1 MNMYRFAFSTLAAMV
16 LAQVALAHSD
26 DIEVGYNPGTNQIV
40 AEYDA
45 DLYPW
50 LLPPS
55 EEPALAGFALDDP
68 GFVSIVEVEE
78 PGEFEPLS
86 LLANIRL
93 RVLSASPAM
102 KVWDPLGPG
111 EPGFQIEGS
120 RLWTI
125 GPRFFDTHPWWQID
139 TSDLAYDPAAGPWS
153 VTFQLIDATGV
164 HESSEP
170 VTLTFIP
177 EPGALGLLAAAALVL
192 RRRAS

>member
-1 MNMYRFAFSTLAAMV
+1 MNMYRFAFSTLAVVA
-16 LAQVALAHSD
+16 LAQAALAHSD
-26 DIEVGYNPGTNQIV
+26 DLEVGFNPATNQIV
-40 AEYDA
+40 VEYDL

-86 LLANIRL
+86 ALANIQL
-93 RVLSASPAM
+93 RVLSASPAF

-111 EPGFQIEGS
+111 EAGFQIEGP

-139 TSDLAYDPAAGPWS
+139 TSDPAYDPAAGPWS
-153 VTFQLIDATGV
+153 VTFELIDAAGI
-164 HESSEP
+164 HQPSDP
-170 VTLTFIP
+170 ITLTFIP
-177 EPGALGLLAAAALVL
+177 EPGGLTLLAAAALVL
-192 RRRAS
+192 RRRV